1 VQLRFLTVRY
11 FAYAAGGLGLI
22 LLLAAFQSS
31 FPWGVMATRPS
42 QGTRPTLVACA
53 VSGVLCGVIS
63 SVSRDTGFILT
74 QPIYY
79 AAGLIFGY
87 CFARVNLAGAL
98 RVVLYTVASGLTYI
112 AAREFYAAISSNLSM
127 YSPTYPLADAMV
139 KTLTGLI
146 GGLGLAVSSKLL
158 TGVPLRLEDELGAA
172 ILGGVLAHVFFLLFW
187 IPPLPLGYAL
197 AFAAWQIPVGWYLSA
212 RLREGLATRPPAP
225 AA

>member
-1 VQLRFLTVRY
+1 
-11 FAYAAGGLGLI
+11 
-22 LLLAAFQSS
+22 
-31 FPWGVMATRPS
+31 
-42 QGTRPTLVACA
+42 
-53 VSGVLCGVIS
+53 
-63 SVSRDTGFILT
+63 
-74 QPIYY
+74 
-79 AAGLIFGY
+79 LIFGY